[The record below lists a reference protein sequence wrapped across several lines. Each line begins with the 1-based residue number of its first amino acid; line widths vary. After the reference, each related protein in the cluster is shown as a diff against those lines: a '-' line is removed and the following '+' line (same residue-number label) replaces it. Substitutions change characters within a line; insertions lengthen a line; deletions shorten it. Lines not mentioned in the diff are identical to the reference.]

1 MSVRSARKHDG
12 ALSECVRRG
21 QRVSTTCWM
30 GTIPIRI
37 MNMEDVKTF
46 WLRLQRGQQKVI
58 QIGFKDSRRIL
69 FFSFRGL

>member
-30 GTIPIRI
+30 GNIPIRI
-37 MNMEDVKTF
+37 MKN
-46 WLRLQRGQQKVI
+46 I
-58 QIGFKDSRRIL
+58 
-69 FFSFRGL
+69 